1 MELKCNSCGSE
12 DIKHEVKECR
22 GGQPEWYKQ
31 KIKNTPL
38 IPQSRISWIGILDF
52 WTCNSCGET
61 WRMLRK

>member
-38 IPQSRISWIGILDF
+38 IPQSRISWKGR
-52 WTCNSCGET
+52 G
-61 WRMLRK
+61 